1 MFFMIGVS
9 EGSKE
14 FDHTQNVICPNCGR
28 YGRDIVFMTYTV
40 LSLFFIPCFKWN
52 KQYFV
57 RMSCCGKI
65 YRLDPEVGK
74 RIAKGE
80 EVEILPSDLEAVDL
94 GWQGTYS
101 GWNDG
106 GSQNSDGFQ
115 DDSISRRANWN
126 GASKTCSNCGYQA
139 DADFDYCPKCGTK
152 LP

>member
-1 MFFMIGVS
+1 MIGVS

-14 FDHTQNVICPNCGR
+14 FDFTQNVICPNCGR
-28 YGRDIVFMTYTV
+28 YGRYMVFMTYTV

-52 KQYFV
+52 RQYFV

-80 EVEILPSDLEAVDL
+80 EVQIMPEDLEEADF
-94 GWQGTYS
+94 GWQENSS
-101 GWNDG
+101 GWYQDCG
-106 GSQNSDGFQ
+106 YA

-126 GASKTCSNCGYQA
+126 GSSKTCSHCGYQA
-139 DADFDYCPKCGTK
+139 DPDFDYCPKCGNR
-152 LP
+152 L